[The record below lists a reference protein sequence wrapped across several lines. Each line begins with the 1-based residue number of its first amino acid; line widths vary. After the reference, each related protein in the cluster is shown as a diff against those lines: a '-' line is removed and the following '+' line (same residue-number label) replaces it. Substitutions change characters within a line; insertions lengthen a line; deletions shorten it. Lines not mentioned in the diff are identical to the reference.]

1 LPGNTSELCFTLMAN
16 FIAKLPTIFVS
27 REVSLRVVV
36 SSSPISKPKAYS
48 SQLSE
53 PTSLF

>member
-1 LPGNTSELCFTLMAN
+1 LMAN

-53 PTSLF
+53 PTREF